1 MIVVHAKHVKAR
13 WTPPPHHRE
22 LKVLLSPSLQD
33 VYEGL
38 SIGLVTLGPGE
49 SGNAHSHGDS
59 QESWFIISGKG
70 SLMVGDEKVELI
82 PDSVVVAPAG
92 VEHQI
97 FSSNEEP
104 LKALF
109 IFTPAGPELQ
119 YMPED

>member
-1 MIVVHAKHVKAR
+1 MIVVNADDVKAR

-22 LKVLLSPSLQD
+22 LKILLSPSLHD

-38 SIGLVTLGPGE
+38 SIGMVELPPGE
-49 SGNAHSHGDS
+49 SGSAHTHGDS
-59 QESWFIISGKG
+59 QETWFVISGKG
-70 SLMVGDEKVELI
+70 RLVVGDEEAELV
-82 PDSVVVAPAG
+82 PDSVVVAPQG

-97 FSSNEEP
+97 FSSGDEP